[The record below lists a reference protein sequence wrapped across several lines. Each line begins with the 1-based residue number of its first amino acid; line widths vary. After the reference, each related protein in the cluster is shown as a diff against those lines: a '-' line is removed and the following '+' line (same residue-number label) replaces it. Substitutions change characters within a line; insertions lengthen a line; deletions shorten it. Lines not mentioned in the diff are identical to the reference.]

1 MGEDT
6 INLNHS
12 KLGTQ
17 EYWDDLYKLETKN
30 FEENEQDIGECWFN
44 DSDAEYK
51 IIGFLNTCLE
61 EQEFVETI
69 NESSTIIDLG
79 TGNGSLLFE
88 IRKNSDFKGKL
99 VGFDYSQ
106 FSIDFANKIKEKNFG
121 DDKDIEFKH
130 LDILNNKN
138 WYNTDIPKDYD
149 IILDK
154 GTLDAIA
161 LSDNLYENDFRD
173 NENENENENNKKL
186 LKGIEIYPK
195 IMEKIMKKNSILLI
209 TSCNFNFNE
218 LKLII
223 SQSTK
228 KLKYWKRIDYP
239 VFEFGGVKGSTIC
252 SIAFIKE

>member
-1 MGEDT
+1 MTEDT

-51 IIGFLNTCLE
+51 VIEFLTNCLE
-61 EQEFVETI
+61 D
-69 NESSTIIDLG
+69 NELPAIIHEESKIVDLG

-88 IRKNSDFKGKL
+88 LRKSGDFKGKFI
-99 VGFDYSQ
+99 GYDYSQ
-106 FSIDFANKIKEKNFG
+106 YSVDFANKIKENSY
-121 DDKDIEFKH
+121 DNDKDIDFLH
-130 LDILNNKN
+130 LDILNDKS
-138 WYNTDIPKDYD
+138 WYNDKNPKDYD

-161 LSDNLYENDFRD
+161 LSDNLYTFD
-173 NENENENENNKKL
+173 NEEK
-186 LKGIEIYPK
+186 LKGTEIYPK
-195 IMEKIMKKNSILLI
+195 IMERIMKKNSILFI
-209 TSCNFNFNE
+209 TSCNFNFDE

-223 SQSTK
+223 TK
-228 KLKYWKRIDYP
+228 NTSKLKYWKQIRYP